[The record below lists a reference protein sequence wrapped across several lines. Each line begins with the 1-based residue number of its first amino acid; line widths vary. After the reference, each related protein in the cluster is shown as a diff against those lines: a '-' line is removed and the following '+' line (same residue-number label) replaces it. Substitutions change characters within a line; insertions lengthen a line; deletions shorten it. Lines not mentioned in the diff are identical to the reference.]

1 MWLATKLL
9 YFAACFHFQS
19 GFCCP
24 STSEKDSTKTDATKG
39 NSTVLTRQAGP
50 SMLFFFDFNNNA
62 TPTKTQSCCCPV
74 QMQTNLPRMAELGKQ
89 VSRYL

>member
-24 STSEKDSTKTDATKG
+24 STSIHSEKDSNKTDATKG

-50 SMLFFFDFNNNA
+50 RMLFFFDFNNND
-62 TPTKTQSCCCPV
+62 TPTKTH
-74 QMQTNLPRMAELGKQ
+74 A
-89 VSRYL
+89 